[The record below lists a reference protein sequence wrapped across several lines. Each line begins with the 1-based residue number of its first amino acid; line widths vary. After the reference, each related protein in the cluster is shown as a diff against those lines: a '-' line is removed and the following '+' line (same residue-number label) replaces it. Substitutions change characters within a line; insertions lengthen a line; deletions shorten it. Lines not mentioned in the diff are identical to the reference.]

1 MIRPAFLEGPTRS
14 EGRTGQSEAGR
25 SMVLGM
31 FSQGKMEE
39 GPNESSVV
47 EGRVKDIGGT

>member
-1 MIRPAFLEGPTRS
+1 MKEGL
-14 EGRTGQSEAGR
+14 GRGEAVR